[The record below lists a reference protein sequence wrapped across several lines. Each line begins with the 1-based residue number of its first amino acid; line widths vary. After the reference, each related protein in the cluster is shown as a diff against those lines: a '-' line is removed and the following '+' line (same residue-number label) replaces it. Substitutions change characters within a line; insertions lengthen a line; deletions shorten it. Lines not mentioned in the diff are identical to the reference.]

1 MAVGLEIARAIGWR
15 RIVPLAAIGVL
26 AATLAREWGGRE
38 KSGLADDLDARP
50 QARRRDAA

>member
-26 AATLAREWGGRE
+26 AATLAREWGARE
-38 KSGLADDLDARP
+38 KSGLADDLDARA